1 MKPENVTE
9 EQKAAM
15 LAYLLKLRTHNYGYD
30 YRDFRRISNQR
41 SRARK
46 AVRECERP
54 LDWFGTSLS
63 SRLDWQNTGY
73 TAGQSQNEE
82 ITNLLMQLT
91 GYEGERLS

>member
-15 LAYLLKLRTHNYGYD
+15 ITYLLRIPCRNYGYG
-30 YRDFRRISNQR
+30 RADFRRIVYQR
-41 SRARK
+41 ARARK
-46 AVRECERP
+46 AVRECERR

-63 SRLDWQNTGY
+63 SRLDWKNIDY
-73 TAGQSQNEE
+73 TTGQSQNEE

-91 GYEGERLS
+91 GYDGKWLS

>member
-30 YRDFRRISNQR
+30 YRDFRRIVYQR
-41 SRARK
+41 ARARK

-54 LDWFGTSLS
+54 LNWLGTSLS
-63 SRLDWQNTGY
+63 SRLDWQSIDY
-73 TAGQSQNEE
+73 TVGQSQNEE

-91 GYEGERLS
+91 GYEGEWLS

>member
-15 LAYLLKLRTHNYGYD
+15 LDYLLKLRVHNYGYD

-46 AVRECERP
+46 AVREHKSP
-54 LDWFGTSLS
+54 LNWFGTSLS
-63 SRLDWQNTGY
+63 SRLDWQSIDY
-73 TAGQSQNEE
+73 TIGQSQNEE
-82 ITNLLMQLT
+82 ITNLLMQLAGYT
-91 GYEGERLS
+91 GEWLS